1 MGTNGDLIR
10 RELDLIDDETGGD
23 EVQQAFEHRL
33 RCPGGGRRSRS
44 VWLRD
49 DAHACTTKAGEPK
62 VGQASIGVDTTESG
76 RTIIITASTVEFRVK
91 AWGGTR
97 PGSDRGGLVAVLKG
111 ATVHREQDL
120 ARARTQPARSRCSM
134 LGAKARS
141 RGSVRI
147 PYFPF
152 ARAQISLLAVAVPVR
167 VTVILEVGRFSVR
180 ALLLRFPHPRIV
192 AMSRAAR
199 DGAGVRH
206 CPLRVRRVAVPVPSK
221 DGSRGRSQ
229 QSRGKCGSQYAA
241 HRSVSSSGA
250 AEAAS

>member
-91 AWGGTR
+91 AWGGPAPAQT
-97 PGSDRGGLVAVLKG
+97 GAGL
-111 ATVHREQDL
+111 
-120 ARARTQPARSRCSM
+120 SRC
-134 LGAKARS
+134 L
-141 RGSVRI
+141 RGRRCTANKIWRERGLS
-147 PYFPF
+147 
-152 ARAQISLLAVAVPVR
+152 Q
-167 VTVILEVGRFSVR
+167 
-180 ALLLRFPHPRIV
+180 
-192 AMSRAAR
+192 
-199 DGAGVRH
+199 
-206 CPLRVRRVAVPVPSK
+206 RVA
-221 DGSRGRSQ
+221 DAQ
-229 QSRGKCGSQYAA
+229 C
-241 HRSVSSSGA
+241 
-250 AEAAS
+250 